1 MKEILKLLLDR
12 NSRVR
17 VVINA
22 ITLETVAEA
31 NSCFKELGFTDVDI
45 TQIQAAKAKK
55 VGPYE
60 MMMGQNPVW
69 IVTFEGNNQGK
80 K

>member
-1 MKEILKLLLDR
+1 MKLLLDR
-12 NSRVR
+12 NPRVR
-17 VVINA
+17 VVVNA

-60 MMMGQNPVW
+60 MMMGQNQVY
-69 IVTFEGNNQGK
+69 IFAGTGK
-80 K
+80 GEA